1 MSGKSVSVVLRYG
14 VDREGNFTLNKGMV
28 WPLLRTVPN
37 NTHASLMRRSA
48 WNPLDAVFVN
58 SRSLT
63 EEKVESI
70 SLNGILTV
78 ESRFDK
84 GYYGQWKLIR
94 EYFPSTDQPALIEKY
109 SLINTGKNSLQVEI
123 TEEQTRFENQSG
135 KRSYRSLYH
144 GRNSLRK
151 RPAHSPA
158 GRYAL
163 LCQLP
168 CPPHR
173 EGEPSVPGCN
183 RKQKG
188 QTDGFPEA
196 TGRQSDSGD
205 SRSCHQPHVCLLQ
218 DPGLRKR
225 LYETRRADL
234 MHRTWRRIILCR
246 HLGQ

>member
-1 MSGKSVSVVLRYG
+1 MKARLIYAFLGLSLVTLPATSQSTRRWSPQEDGSITWNIRNDLPHSDHIEMSGKSVSVVLRYG

-48 WNPLDAVFVN
+48 WNPLDAVLVN

-78 ESRFDK
+78 ESRFNK

-123 TEEQTRFENQSG
+123 PEEQTHSKTNPENGVTGAYIMEGTVYGSG
-135 KRSYRSLYH
+135 PHTVLPGDTLYFAASL
-144 GRNSLRK
+144 S
-151 RPAHSPA
+151 A
-158 GRYAL
+158 
-163 LCQLP
+163 
-168 CPPHR
+168 HR
-173 EGEPSVPGCN
+173 EGEPSIGCN
-183 RKQKG
+183 RKQKRPNG
-188 QTDGFPEA
+188 WI
-196 TGRQSDSGD
+196 S
-205 SRSCHQPHVCLLQ
+205 
-218 DPGLRKR
+218 
-225 LYETRRADL
+225 
-234 MHRTWRRIILCR
+234 
-246 HLGQ
+246 